1 MNKKIT
7 LSIVSHGH
15 AAYVARLLLQ
25 LAALKRSDFDVILT
39 HNVPEVAP
47 PGLETLPFPLRL
59 VENVRPKGFGGNHN
73 AAFAISGGEH
83 FVILNPDIELIGD
96 PFTALLALAE
106 SDPHCICA
114 PLIVDGDG
122 RVEDSAR
129 CFPSPYRL
137 AKRLLCRILKRPI
150 APDPVPQQG
159 DLLMPDWVAGMFLM
173 VPRPTYALLGGFN
186 DGFFLY
192 FEDVDFG
199 ARARLAGCHILVNR
213 AVAVIHRAQ
222 RDSHRRPRFMW
233 WHVQS
238 AFRFFRSATYFRIQ
252 WRSWSGRR

>member
-1 MNKKIT
+1 
-7 LSIVSHGH
+7 
-15 AAYVARLLLQ
+15 
-25 LAALKRSDFDVILT
+25 
-39 HNVPEVAP
+39 
-47 PGLETLPFPLRL
+47 
-59 VENVRPKGFGGNHN
+59 
-73 AAFAISGGEH
+73 
-83 FVILNPDIELIGD
+83 
-96 PFTALLALAE
+96 
-106 SDPHCICA
+106 
-114 PLIVDGDG
+114 
-122 RVEDSAR
+122 
-129 CFPSPYRL
+129 
-137 AKRLLCRILKRPI
+137 
-150 APDPVPQQG
+150 VPQQG

-173 VPRPTYALLGGFN
+173 VPRPTYALLDGFN